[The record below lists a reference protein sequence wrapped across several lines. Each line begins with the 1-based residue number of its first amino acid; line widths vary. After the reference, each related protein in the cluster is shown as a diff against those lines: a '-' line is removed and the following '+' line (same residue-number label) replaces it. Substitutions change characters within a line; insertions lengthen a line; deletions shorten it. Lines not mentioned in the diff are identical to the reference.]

1 MINMTAE
8 ELYEQFKNLNEVEK
22 IKFERM
28 IVGDRKSQE
37 ERVKEIRT
45 KIFSK
50 MSDIKK
56 EDGTPYFDAEHL
68 KKNLG
73 LK

>member
-1 MINMTAE
+1 MNAE
-8 ELYEQFKNLNEVEK
+8 ELYDNFSKLNEVER

-28 IVGDRKSQE
+28 IVGNKKSQQ
-37 ERVKEIRT
+37 ERIKDIRNQ
-45 KIFSK
+45 IFSK

-56 EDGTPYFDAEHL
+56 EDGTPYFDTKHL

-73 LK
+73 L

>member
-1 MINMTAE
+1 MTAE
-8 ELYEQFKNLNEVEK
+8 ELYGQFLNLNEVER

-28 IVGDRKSQE
+28 IVGNKKNQE
-37 ERVKEIRT
+37 ERLKEIRGQ
-45 KIFSK
+45 IFNK

-56 EDGTPYFDAEHL
+56 EDGTPYFDSEHL

-73 LK
+73 L

>member
-1 MINMTAE
+1 MRGIVITE
-8 ELYEQFKNLNEVEK
+8 KFTDQTETLN
-22 IKFERM
+22 RYL
-28 IVGDRKSQE
+28 
-37 ERVKEIRT
+37 
-45 KIFSK
+45 
-50 MSDIKK
+50 SDIKK

>member
-1 MINMTAE
+1 MTAE
-8 ELYEQFKNLNEVEK
+8 ELYEIFNNLNEVEK

-28 IVGDRKSQE
+28 IVGNRKSQE
-37 ERVKEIRT
+37 ERVKEIRNQ
-45 KIFSK
+45 IFSK

-56 EDGTPYFDAEHL
+56 EDGTPYIDAENL

-73 LK
+73 I

>member
-1 MINMTAE
+1 MTAE
-8 ELYEQFKNLNEVEK
+8 ELYEIFNNLNEVEK

-28 IVGDRKSQE
+28 IVGNKKSQE
-37 ERVKEIRT
+37 ERVKEIRNQ
-45 KIFSK
+45 IFSK

-56 EDGTPYFDAEHL
+56 EDGTPYFNAENL

-73 LK
+73 I